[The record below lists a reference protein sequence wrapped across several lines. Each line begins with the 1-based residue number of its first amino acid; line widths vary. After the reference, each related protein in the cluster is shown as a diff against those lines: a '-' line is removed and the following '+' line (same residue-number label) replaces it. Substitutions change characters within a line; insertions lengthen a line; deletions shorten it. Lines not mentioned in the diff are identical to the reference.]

1 MEGNIINRGPYSRS
15 RSAPAMARTK
25 QTAVI
30 SKGQRKGIRKS
41 TFVHPHAG
49 GKKPRLQNPCEQSVI
64 EKSPGGEAAGAK
76 TIARKPASEPVGKQT
91 AGGVAENHSGVIPCA
106 HLEAVGKTELLHRNS
121 NGEQD
126 CYQKALG
133 WQNYVAS
140 HL

>member
-1 MEGNIINRGPYSRS
+1 
-15 RSAPAMARTK
+15 MARTK
-25 QTAVI
+25 MTALI
-30 SKGQRKGIRKS
+30 SKGQKKR
-41 TFVHPHAG
+41 TFVHPSAG
-49 GKKPRLQNPCEQSVI
+49 GKKPRPKNDCEQPVNP
-64 EKSPGGEAAGAK
+64 KSPGGEAAGAK

-106 HLEAVGKTELLHRNS
+106 HLPGVGKTELLHRNN

-126 CYQKALG
+126 CYQAALG